1 MLSKV
6 RAVVV
11 LLVLVSS
18 LFTVSVLISSPQPTA
33 ALTIKPQG
41 AWRQRSMPAENLYA
55 PAAEALRKGN
65 LQDARQ
71 HLDSVAA
78 QHPDQAAQARVVAG
92 LYAHESGDLEQA
104 EKLLSTAAIPGGELE
119 DWRLYLLAESAGRRG
134 EYETARAT
142 YARLIADHPASPLRP
157 AASLAAAQL
166 AADHNQPQLA
176 LSLIEEARQGKGE
189 VEGKVAEDLDQL
201 AWKIARRLEDERAQ
215 RAAGLR
221 ILVEDPLSSAAMQV
235 VHTFRAPDGA
245 IDWNRLLSPQDV
257 LRRAQSFLDGDNSRA
272 ATLTLDQVP
281 DEERT
286 FKWHLLRAHTLLRGG
301 AGREALSLLGTLMPS
316 DTEERAGL
324 EWERVLAMAEA
335 GQPDAASISLA
346 KLVRSHTTPQLSA
359 DALRRLYKDFLNAG
373 LFAPAEDTLR
383 LLRRI
388 DPMDQTGAAAL
399 WERGWKE
406 YQAGNPA
413 AAVSHWSVLDEIYP
427 EDGDAQRGRYWEA
440 RALEDLGAGDK
451 ARGIYR
457 RMVASSDTSDFYNRQ
472 AITRLGETASPGEAA
487 SPAAPELLAQ
497 MPAGVWPPEPELR
510 RAKLLSDLGL
520 DQLASRAIELA
531 AARTN
536 PRDVLALKGLI
547 LCRKGEQRSGIVLL
561 REAYPALGG
570 PYQASVPAEI
580 LFAYYPL
587 TYGDE
592 IRACARATGL
602 PAHLI
607 AGIIRQES
615 AFDPRATSP
624 VGARGLM
631 QLMPETAREMSRKVG
646 VPYAPDRLYD
656 PANSV
661 RLGAA
666 YFREL
671 MDDFHGNVELAL
683 ASYNG
688 GPNRIQRLWTK
699 SGPNPRLDD
708 FLETLN
714 LDESRNYVKRILVLA
729 DSYRQLY
736 PSLG

>member
-1 MLSKV
+1 VVLSKV

-33 ALTIKPQG
+33 GLTVKPQG
-41 AWRQRSMPAENLYA
+41 AWRQTLAGNLYA
-55 PAAEALRKGN
+55 PAAAALRRGN

-78 QHPDQAAQARVVAG
+78 QHPEQAAQARVVAG

-176 LSLIEEARQGKGE
+176 LSLIEEARKGE
-189 VEGKVAEDLDQL
+189 VKGKLAEDLDQL

-221 ILVEDPLSSAAMQV
+221 ILVEDPLSSAALQV
-235 VHTFRAPDGA
+235 VHSFRAPDGA
-245 IDWNRLLSPQDV
+245 VDWNRLLSPQDV
-257 LRRAQSFLDGDNSRA
+257 LRRAQSFLDGDSSRA
-272 ATLTLDQVP
+272 ASLTLDQVP

-286 FKWHLLRAHTLLRGG
+286 FEWHLLRARALIRGG

-316 DTEERAGL
+316 DTEERAAL

-346 KLVRSHTTPQLSA
+346 KLVRSHTTLQLSA

-406 YQAGNPA
+406 YQGGNPA
-413 AAVSHWSVLDEIYP
+413 AAVSHWSVLGEIYP
-427 EDGDAQRGRYWEA
+427 EDGDAQRGRYWQA
-440 RALEDLGAGDK
+440 RALEDLGQGDK
-451 ARGIYR
+451 ARGIYQ
-457 RMVASSDTSDFYNRQ
+457 RMVTSSDTSDFYNRQ
-472 AITRLGETASPGEAA
+472 ALTRLGETRPGETA
-487 SPAAPELLAQ
+487 PAAPELLAQ
-497 MPAGVWPPEPELR
+497 EPAGTWPPEPELR

-531 AARTN
+531 AGRTN
-536 PRDVLALKGLI
+536 PRDAMALKGLI
-547 LCRKGEQRSGIVLL
+547 LCRKGEQRTGIVLL

-602 PAHLI
+602 PAPLI

-631 QLMPETAREMSRKVG
+631 QLMPETAREMSHKVG

-661 RLGAA
+661 RLGSA

>member
-1 MLSKV
+1 
-6 RAVVV
+6 
-11 LLVLVSS
+11 
-18 LFTVSVLISSPQPTA
+18 VLISSPQPIA
-33 ALTIKPQG
+33 GLTVRPQG
-41 AWRQRSMPAENLYA
+41 AWRPALPENLYA

-104 EKLLSTAAIPGGELE
+104 EKLLSTAAVPGGELE

-134 EYETARAT
+134 EYEAARAT

-176 LSLIEEARQGKGE
+176 LSLIEAARQGDVKGR
-189 VEGKVAEDLDQL
+189 VAEDLDQL
-201 AWKIARRLEDERAQ
+201 AWKIAHRLEDERAQ

-221 ILVEDPLSSAAMQV
+221 ILVEDPLSAAAMQV
-235 VHTFRAPDGA
+235 VHTFRAPDGVV
-245 IDWNRLLSPQDV
+245 DWNRLLSPQDV
-257 LRRAQSFLDGDNSRA
+257 LRRAQSFLDGDNARA

-286 FKWHLLRAHTLLRGG
+286 FQWHLLRARAFIRGG

-316 DTEERAGL
+316 DPEERAAL

-346 KLVRSHTTPQLSA
+346 KLVRSHTRLQLSA

-406 YQAGNPA
+406 YQGGNPA

-427 EDGDAQRGRYWEA
+427 EDGDAQRGRYWQA
-440 RALEDLGAGDK
+440 RALEDLGQGDK
-451 ARGIYR
+451 ARGIYQ
-457 RMVASSDTSDFYNRQ
+457 RMVTSSDTSDFYNRQ
-472 AITRLGETASPGEAA
+472 AITRLGEAA

-497 MPAGVWPPEPELR
+497 TPAGVWPPEPELR

-531 AARTN
+531 AGRTN
-536 PRDVLALKGLI
+536 PRDALALKGLI
-547 LCRKGEQRSGIVLL
+547 LCRKGEQRNGIVLL

-656 PANSV
+656 PTNSV

>member
-1 MLSKV
+1 MVSKV

-33 ALTIKPQG
+33 GLTVKPQG
-41 AWRQRSMPAENLYA
+41 AWRQHPAENLYA

-78 QHPDQAAQARVVAG
+78 EHPEQAAQARVVAG

-176 LSLIEEARQGKGE
+176 LSLIEEARKGE
-189 VEGKVAEDLDQL
+189 VKGKLAEDLDQL

-221 ILVEDPLSSAAMQV
+221 ILVEDPLSSAALQV

-245 IDWNRLLSPQDV
+245 VDWNRLLSPQDV
-257 LRRAQSFLDGDNSRA
+257 LRRAQSFLDGDSSRA
-272 ATLTLDQVP
+272 ASLTLDQVP

-286 FKWHLLRAHTLLRGG
+286 FQWHLLRARTLIRGG

-316 DTEERAGL
+316 DTGERAAL

-346 KLVRSHTTPQLSA
+346 KLVRSHTTLQLSA

-406 YQAGNPA
+406 YQGGNPA
-413 AAVSHWSVLDEIYP
+413 GAVSPWSVLGEIYP
-427 EDGDAQRGRYWEA
+427 EDGDAQRGRYWQA
-440 RALEDLGAGDK
+440 RALEDLGQGDK
-451 ARGIYR
+451 ARGIYQ
-457 RMVASSDTSDFYNRQ
+457 RMVTSSDTSDFYNRQ
-472 AITRLGETASPGEAA
+472 ALTRLGETRPGETA
-487 SPAAPELLAQ
+487 PAAPELLAQ
-497 MPAGVWPPEPELR
+497 APAGTWPPEPELR

-531 AARTN
+531 AGRTN
-536 PRDVLALKGLI
+536 PRDAMALKGLI
-547 LCRKGEQRSGIVLL
+547 LCRKGEQRTGIVLL

-602 PAHLI
+602 PAPLI

-631 QLMPETAREMSRKVG
+631 QLMPETAREMSHKVG